1 MRAIYLRR
9 FDMDDNNCLGVW
21 RQDDIEFP
29 LFTCELPWRH
39 NAMLSSC
46 VPRGVYILKPYLS
59 SKFGQC
65 FSVEQ
70 VAGRSEIRVHAGN
83 TFTNTTGCILIGMA
97 AGNLNKEEAVLSSK
111 QALNL
116 LLSKIKEPRELHIS
130 ECWI

>member
-9 FDMDDNNCLGVW
+9 FDMDNNNCLGVW

-29 LFTCELPWRH
+29 LFTCELPWRQ
-39 NAMLSSC
+39 NAVFNSC
-46 VPRGVYILKPYLS
+46 IPCGVYILKPYLS

-65 FSVEQ
+65 FSVDQ

-83 TFTNTTGCILIGMA
+83 TNMNTLGCILIGMA
-97 AGNLNKEEAVLSSK
+97 AGNLNGEEAVLSSR
-111 QALNL
+111 QALDL
-116 LLSKIKEPRELHIS
+116 LISKIKEPRELHIT